1 MISQNGL
8 KVIGI
13 FKTQSKVSW
22 TGSASESLKLPRAA
36 EVVARRREVAA
47 HQTFCLGCDV
57 SCFRKLI
64 HTPYRP
70 ECRVR
75 PSNPRADCLPDLRER
90 RWYEARER
98 ERADEASSRQL
109 PPLELPPNRHWPL
122 HESVQ
127 GSQHLPQGDRGEP
140 QQDRHA
146 RLELP
151 KGEQQLTGQ
160 GHPPSALN

>member
-1 MISQNGL
+1 M
-8 KVIGI
+8 
-13 FKTQSKVSW
+13 SW
-22 TGSASESLKLPRAA
+22 TGSVSESLKLPRAA
-36 EVVARRREVAA
+36 EVVARRREAAA

-70 ECRVR
+70 ECRVGIREPSDETPER
-75 PSNPRADCLPDLRER
+75 PTRSLRGT
-90 RWYEARER
+90 R

-109 PPLELPPNRHWPL
+109 PPLELPPNSHWPL

-140 QQDRHA
+140 QQDRHP

-151 KGEQQLTGQ
+151 KGEDRRSVGRQ
-160 GHPPSALN
+160 PFALI

>member
-1 MISQNGL
+1 MG
-8 KVIGI
+8 
-13 FKTQSKVSW
+13 QS
-22 TGSASESLKLPRAA
+22 ER
-36 EVVARRREVAA
+36 
-47 HQTFCLGCDV
+47 
-57 SCFRKLI
+57 
-64 HTPYRP
+64 
-70 ECRVR
+70 
-75 PSNPRADCLPDLRER
+75 SNPRADRLPDLRER
-90 RWYEARER
+90 GGGTRHER

-151 KGEQQLTGQ
+151 KGRLAPTDVHVASPQRRV
-160 GHPPSALN
+160 PPESYTEEGGASPVPGGSWL

>member
-1 MISQNGL
+1 MLRHNLYNLLHNPYPG
-8 KVIGI
+8 IGI
-13 FKTQSKVSW
+13 FEAASRGGSGCKGERWLRSKLS
-22 TGSASESLKLPRAA
+22 
-36 EVVARRREVAA
+36 
-47 HQTFCLGCDV
+47 QLGCDV

-140 QQDRHA
+140 QQDRHP

-151 KGEQQLTGQ
+151 KGEDRRSVGRQ
-160 GHPPSALN
+160 PFALI